1 MRENPLLNEKNKD
14 RALGCLVGGAVGD
27 ALGYAVE
34 FESWP
39 AIRTMYGPKGITRYS
54 LSPSGKAL
62 ISDDTQMSLFTANGI
77 LVGMT
82 RGSTRGVM
90 GRIDYYCHFSYVDWL
105 HTQERFGPSPL
116 TEDGSSCHP

>member
-1 MRENPLLNEKNKD
+1 MRDNPLLTEQNKD

-39 AIRTMYGPKGITRYS
+39 SIRTMYGPKGITRYD

-62 ISDDTQMSLFTANGI
+62 ISDDTQMTLFTACGLLWGYSRSCMKGI
-77 LVGMT
+77 SGE
-82 RGSTRGVM
+82 
-90 GRIDYYCHFSYVDWL
+90 IWYYIGIAYDSVCRTSRSD
-105 HTQERFGPSPL
+105 
-116 TEDGSSCHP
+116 